1 MSNESARDFKGLMK
15 GLSGGTGTRGFRPVN
30 RGGAWRIE
38 IELEMNDFRFGR
50 SWVVLC
56 GLEEPLEFV
65 GAEIEDELREGVGL
79 WAFVA
84 RVLVGL
90 PAG

>member
-1 MSNESARDFKGLMK
+1 
-15 GLSGGTGTRGFRPVN
+15 
-30 RGGAWRIE
+30 
-38 IELEMNDFRFGR
+38 MNDFRFERSWVVICEIEMNDLIFGR
-50 SWVVLC
+50 SWDVLC

-65 GAEIEDELREGVGL
+65 SAEIEDELREGVGL